1 MVTNNFTSCTYLV
14 DSGLG
19 ILISGGDESSNQYKS
34 VEIWSSKVHCQLPEF
49 EIERKG
55 HSQEGLLACSETTC
69 EKFENG
75 NWVQAFTLTTRRSYH
90 VSWKTENGIL
100 LMGGNSSP
108 ETTDLLEEGG
118 QVVQGFPLKEYV
130 S

>member
-1 MVTNNFTSCTYLV
+1 MYLV

-19 ILISGGDESSNQYKS
+19 ILISGGDESSNRYKS
-34 VEIWSSKVHCQLPEF
+34 VEIWSSRVHCQLPDF

-55 HSQEGLLACSETTC
+55 HSQDGLLTCGTTCETTCGTTC

-75 NWVQAFTLTTRRSYH
+75 NWVQAFTYTTQRSYH
-90 VSWKTENGIL
+90 VSWKTESGIYL
-100 LMGGNSSP
+100 IGGNSAA
-108 ETTDLLEEGG
+108 ETTDLLKDGG
-118 QVVQGFPLKEYV
+118 QVVQGFELQDWV

>member
-1 MVTNNFTSCTYLV
+1 M
-14 DSGLG
+14 
-19 ILISGGDESSNQYKS
+19 
-34 VEIWSSKVHCQLPEF
+34 EIWSSRVHCQLPEF

-55 HSQEGLLACSETTC
+55 HSQEGLLTCGTTCETTCGTTC

-75 NWVQAFTLTTRRSYH
+75 NWVQAFTYSPTQRSYH

-118 QVVQGFPLKEYV
+118 QVVKGFPLKENV
-130 S
+130 L

>member
-1 MVTNNFTSCTYLV
+1 MYLV

-19 ILISGGDESSNQYKS
+19 ILISGGDDERESKS
-34 VEIWSSKVHCQLPEF
+34 VEIWSSRVRCQLPAFGIGRE
-49 EIERKG
+49 G

-75 NWVQAFTLTTRRSYH
+75 NWVQAFTYTTQRSYH

-130 S
+130 L

>member
-1 MVTNNFTSCTYLV
+1 MYLV

-19 ILISGGDESSNQYKS
+19 ILISGGDESSNRYKS
-34 VEIWSSKVHCQLPEF
+34 VEIWSSRVHCQLPEF

-55 HSQEGLLACSETTC
+55 HSQDGLLACGTTCETTCGTTC

-118 QVVQGFPLKEYV
+118 QVVQGFPLREYI